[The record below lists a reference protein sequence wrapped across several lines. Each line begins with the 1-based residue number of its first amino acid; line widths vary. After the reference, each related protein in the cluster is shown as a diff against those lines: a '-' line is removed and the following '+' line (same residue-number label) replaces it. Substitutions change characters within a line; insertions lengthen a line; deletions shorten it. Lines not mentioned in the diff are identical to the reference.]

1 MAPPTT
7 DELLGKLIEQHGEL
21 LSNQAWNLAI
31 QIISS
36 VVGIGAGL
44 AVWYFQTRK

>member
-7 DELLGKLIEQHGEL
+7 DELLGKLIAQHEEL
-21 LSNQAWNLAI
+21 LSNQAWNLAF
-31 QIISS
+31 QILSS